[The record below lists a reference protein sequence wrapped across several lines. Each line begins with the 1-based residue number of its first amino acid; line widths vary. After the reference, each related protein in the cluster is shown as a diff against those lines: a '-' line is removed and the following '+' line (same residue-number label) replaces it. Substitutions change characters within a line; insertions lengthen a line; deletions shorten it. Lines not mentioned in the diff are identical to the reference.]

1 MSNLSLLPTAAARLI
16 VVEEVVVVAQVAE
29 AEASALRM
37 RGEGA
42 CVQVERGG
50 KDSSAATGGGGGRSR
65 KAKGDRPPPPPPPLL
80 YEIFAH
86 YLFCLPPLS
95 PTYMTGG

>member
-1 MSNLSLLPTAAARLI
+1 MSNLSLLPAAAARVI

-29 AEASALRM
+29 AEASAW
-37 RGEGA
+37 G
-42 CVQVERGG
+42 RGG
-50 KDSSAATGGGGGRSR
+50 RGHVCKWKEEEKTVLP
-65 KAKGDRPPPPPPPLL
+65 RPVVEEGEAGKRREIDPPLL